1 MTFKLKKFNFF
12 FFFFINGGSRVPCD
26 YKNQGL
32 AVRVEESSQK
42 PYYLAIKILFQG
54 GQTEIVAVDV
64 AQVNQTINNIIVLIN
79 SRHDGNN

>member
-1 MTFKLKKFNFF
+1 MTFKLKKFKIFYFF
-12 FFFFINGGSRVPCD
+12 LFYGGSRVPCD

-64 AQVNQTINNIIVLIN
+64 AQVNQTINIIALIN
-79 SRHDGNN
+79 SIHDGNN